1 MHGSAVRERL
11 HASTPTSNL
20 RGCKCAELQYHTA
33 FAIQSQVIAHSAY
46 NGRRIFTSA
55 TQHYFTPHSGRNY
68 LPSAAAVLNFT
79 KSERDVLGGWSSEG
93 SERYARV
100 AKHRISAVQRAVAK
114 ALHNL
119 DDPDPLAEA
128 DTIKGLDSFLQLQ
141 GVLAAERAQTVKVL
155 CSRDFAEN
163 REAESSARQESEDDA
178 ALILVQDD
186 RADEELAMKRLDS
199 KFKQQSWNR
208 ERTQWLGT
216 DPKEAWT
223 KVRAELQQGF
233 YISTSGKRNIRT
245 LHQLGLCYML
255 PGVDYMR
262 YTYAGSAL
270 PSTSDF
276 DSVCKWCAK
285 SPGFNDTE
293 HNSSATD
300 TSSSSEPG
308 E

>member
-1 MHGSAVRERL
+1 M
-11 HASTPTSNL
+11 
-20 RGCKCAELQYHTA
+20 
-33 FAIQSQVIAHSAY
+33 
-46 NGRRIFTSA
+46 
-55 TQHYFTPHSGRNY
+55 
-68 LPSAAAVLNFT
+68 
-79 KSERDVLGGWSSEG
+79 
-93 SERYARV
+93 

-128 DTIKGLDSFLQLQ
+128 DTVEGLDSFLQLQ
-141 GVLAAERAQTVKVL
+141 GVPAAERAQTVKVL
-155 CSRDFAEN
+155 CSRDFAES

-216 DPKEAWT
+216 GSQRGPDQAQSRTAARVLYFSLEKGIS
-223 KVRAELQQGF
+223 VRC
-233 YISTSGKRNIRT
+233 INWDCC
-245 LHQLGLCYML
+245 HML

-262 YTYAGSAL
+262 YTCAGSAL

-285 SPGFNDTE
+285 SPGFQRHRSTTLRPLIPLHQVSQE
-293 HNSSATD
+293 
-300 TSSSSEPG
+300 SEVP
-308 E
+308 ELWFELWPTKKS